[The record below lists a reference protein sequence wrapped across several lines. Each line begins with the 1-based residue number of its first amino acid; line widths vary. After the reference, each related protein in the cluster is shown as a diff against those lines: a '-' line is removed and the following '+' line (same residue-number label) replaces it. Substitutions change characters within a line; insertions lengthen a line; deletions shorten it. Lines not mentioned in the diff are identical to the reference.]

1 MKRAILLLSF
11 VFLTLSSA
19 AFADVDDFEFQ
30 RFDAVYELGV
40 GHAGEST
47 LRVTE
52 SLVAVF
58 PDYDQNRGIARYIP
72 NTYQRRSLGT
82 EVVGVSDGTT
92 PRDYSVNLEGN
103 FVVVESVV
111 PEGMFVRGQQRYDV
125 SYTQKN
131 VIGVFDDTDVQ
142 EFYWDIN
149 GTGWPQ
155 PFGVVRAEVVVP
167 PGLASSLVEDRV
179 ACYRGS
185 DGSTKRCD
193 VVIAQEADGS
203 VRFLIEEQSLG
214 PYQTVTIAIGFEPG
228 MFVVRE
234 PGFLDTWWVFLSVI
248 ALLLLLVMAAVVV
261 FVRMRVLKDE
271 PGLPTI
277 ITEYGPPKDLS
288 LAQAAHL
295 LGKTAVLPTALLLDL
310 AVKGHIRL
318 REGEKKGTWEVL
330 RSESTMESSDKDAL
344 EALIG
349 DMPAVG
355 EADAIPTRGSSL
367 AITRMQDYV
376 KLVQQRMVTDGFYSP
391 VTGAGRWGAVG
402 VFVLLGALVA
412 IGALNGESGI
422 LWFEPT
428 AAPDVLEFLLFIGG
442 IFIAAVPV
450 WALGKKPLSSKGSEY
465 RDHLKG
471 LRVYLELA
479 EKDRLAF
486 LQSPKGALRE
496 AKEGSADVLKLY
508 EKVLPWAILLGVD
521 KEWFA
526 LLERYYQDRTPL
538 WVSSPRP
545 LSLPTLL
552 SDLSS
557 QTRASYQSSSS
568 GGSSGG
574 GSAGGGGGG
583 GGGGGR

>member
-1 MKRAILLLSF
+1 MKRAIVLLTF
-11 VFLTLSSA
+11 VFMTFSSA
-19 AFADVDDFEFQ
+19 AFADIDDFEFQ
-30 RFDAVYELGV
+30 SFDATYELGV
-40 GHAGEST
+40 DDAGEST
-47 LRVTE
+47 LRVSE

-58 PDYDQNRGIARYIP
+58 PDYHQNRGITRYIP
-72 NTYQRRSLGT
+72 NTYQGRSLAT
-82 EVVGVSDGTT
+82 DVLGVSDGMS
-92 PRDYSVNLEGN
+92 PRDYSVASEGN

-111 PEGMFVRGQQRYDV
+111 PEGVYVRGQQRYDIA
-125 SYTQKN
+125 YTQKN
-131 VIGVFDDTDVQ
+131 VIGVFEDSDVQ

-167 PGLASSLVEDRV
+167 SDLASSLVEDQV
-179 ACYRGS
+179 ACYRGVE
-185 DGSTKRCD
+185 GATEQCD
-193 VVIAQEADGS
+193 VAVEQEADGS
-203 VRFLIEEQSLG
+203 VRFLIDEESLG
-214 PYQTVTIAIGFEPG
+214 AYQTVTIAVGFEPG
-228 MFVVRE
+228 TFVVRQ
-234 PGFLDTWWVFLSVI
+234 PGFLDTWWVFLSVL
-248 ALLLLLVMAAVVV
+248 ALLLLLVMAVVVV

-271 PGLPTI
+271 PGRPTI

-288 LAQAAHL
+288 LAEAAHL
-295 LGKTAVLPTALLLDL
+295 LGRTSVLPTALLMDL

-330 RSESTMESSDKDAL
+330 RSESTLEGSHKDAL
-344 EALIG
+344 VALVG
-349 DMPAVG
+349 DMPAAG
-355 EADAIPTRGSSL
+355 EAHAIPTRGSSL

-376 KLVQQRMVTDGFYSP
+376 KLVQRRMVSDGLYSVVP
-391 VTGAGRWGAVG
+391 AMGRWGAVG
-402 VFVLLGALVA
+402 VFGLVGVLVA

-422 LWFEPT
+422 LWFEP
-428 AAPDVLEFLLFIGG
+428 ASAPDVVEFLLFISG

-526 LLERYYQDRTPL
+526 LLERYYQNRTPL

-545 LSLPTLL
+545 FSFPSLM
-552 SDLSS
+552 SDFST
-557 QTRASYQSSSS
+557 QTRSSYMSSSS

>member
-1 MKRAILLLSF
+1 MKRTIALLT
-11 VFLTLSSA
+11 FLLVA
-19 AFADVDDFEFQ
+19 LARPAFADVDDFEFQ
-30 RFDAVYELGV
+30 SFDATYALGIDA
-40 GHAGEST
+40 AGEST
-47 LRVTE
+47 LRVNE
-52 SLVAVF
+52 SLVADF
-58 PDYDQNRGIARYIP
+58 PEYDQNRGIARYIP
-72 NTYQRRSLGT
+72 NSYQGRSLAT
-82 EVVGVSDGTT
+82 EVLGVSDGTT
-92 PRDYSVNLEGN
+92 SRDYSFASEGN

-111 PEGMFVRGQQRYDV
+111 PEGMFVRGQQRYDI
-125 SYTQKN
+125 SYAQKN

-167 PGLASSLVEDRV
+167 SGLASSLVEDHV
-179 ACYRGS
+179 ACYRGL
-185 DGSTKRCD
+185 DGATAQCE
-193 VVIAQEADGS
+193 VIVEEAEDGA
-203 VRFLIEEQSLG
+203 VLFRIEEKSLG
-214 PYQTVTIAIGFEPG
+214 PYQTVTVAIGFEPG
-228 MFVVRE
+228 TFVVRD
-234 PGFLDTWWVFLSVI
+234 PGFLDTWWVFLTVLALI
-248 ALLLLLVMAAVVV
+248 LLLAMAAVVL
-261 FVRMRVLKDE
+261 FVRMRVLRDE
-271 PGLPTI
+271 PGRPTI

-288 LAQAAHL
+288 LAEAAHL
-295 LGKTAVLPTALLLDL
+295 LGKTSVLPTALLLDL

-330 RSESTMESSDKDAL
+330 RTESPLEGSDKDAL
-344 EALIG
+344 EAL
-349 DMPAVG
+349 VG
-355 EADAIPTRGSSL
+355 EIPAGGEVHAIPTKGSPL

-376 KLVQQRMVTDGFYSP
+376 KRMQQRMVSDGFYSP

-402 VFVLLGALVA
+402 ALVLLGVLVA

-428 AAPDVLEFLLFIGG
+428 AAPDVLEFLLFVGG
-442 IFIAAVPV
+442 IVIAAVPV
-450 WALGKKPLSSKGSEY
+450 WALGKKPLSSTGAEY
-465 RDHLKG
+465 RDRLKG

-479 EKDRLAF
+479 ERDRLAF

-538 WVSSPRP
+538 WISSPRP
-545 LSLPTLL
+545 LSFPSLM
-552 SDLSS
+552 SDLST
-557 QTRASYQSSSS
+557 QTQSSYRSSSS
-568 GGSSGG
+568 SGSSGG